1 MRLVNR
7 NLKGEL
13 LLKNNRFIPVVLVLL
28 GLLAF
33 QATGAAAEELMLREG
48 MSGQAVLEMQTRLH
62 NLGYFESGGPDGVF
76 GPATVSAVIK
86 FQGDKGLGGDG
97 IAGPA
102 TLAALGGLAADA
114 AGTGSGSSNPNLLKE
129 GMSGNNVSGLQTK
142 LKSLGY
148 YSKNVDG
155 NFGPGTL
162 SAVIAFQKDNGITS
176 DGIAGPATLAALDGL
191 LAVKSAPA
199 AESPRTD
206 LVKQGMSGDKVLAL
220 QTKLKSLGYY
230 NGGLDGNFG
239 SGTLIALIDFQ
250 STNGLHAD
258 GVAGP
263 ETLQALQ
270 STTVVASR
278 GTSGSRQSQ
287 AIAVYAKQFLGTPY
301 VWGGSSPSGFDCSGF
316 AYYVYGHFGIEIP
329 RMADGQYYYGAR
341 VSQLQPGDLV
351 FFTTYEAGPS
361 HTGIY
366 IGDGYFIH
374 SSSAEGQVIITS
386 LSQNYYSE
394 RYLGASRVVN

>member
-1 MRLVNR
+1 M
-7 NLKGEL
+7 
-13 LLKNNRFIPVVLVLL
+13 KNKHFIPVVLVLL
-28 GLLAF
+28 GLLVF

-62 NLGYFESGGPDGVF
+62 NLGYFESGEPDGVF

-86 FQGDKGLGGDG
+86 FQGDNGLGGDG

-102 TLAALGGLAADA
+102 TLAALGDA

-129 GMSGNNVSGLQTK
+129 GMSGDNVSGLQSK

-155 NFGPGTL
+155 NFGLGTL

-191 LAVKSAPA
+191 LAVKAVPA

-220 QTKLKSLGYY
+220 QTKLNSLGYY

-287 AIAVYAKQFLGTPY
+287 AIAAYAKQFLGTPY

-351 FFTTYEAGPS
+351 FFTTYEEGPS

-374 SSSAEGQVIITS
+374 SSSAEGQVVITS